1 MKQVLSHTGKELQ
14 LAGLAKV
21 VGLDGVVDHINL
33 AHLTNPIAKVVLTSA
48 VALHRNGRQS
58 HEASIT
64 EHIENAPSLRR
75 ILESEVAPDWKQWGA
90 RTQDDLAFNP
100 LRVRIA
106 QDHLS
111 VIAES
116 ARERE
121 AKQVVG
127 EHIAGQISRAELLE
141 RLTRIEEDS
150 RVESG
155 DVSDLFADVDKI
167 LSAGLEPE
175 RPTIAEYSN
184 GEFLFYAGRLNE
196 IHGEPG
202 TGKSNINL
210 LASMTVLAT
219 GRPVLYIDPEDSA
232 EAAVRRLIGFGCTE
246 DVIRDHFKH
255 TRCPAGN
262 DYVRLASWAKANKP
276 PLVIV
281 DGLAEAL
288 AADGLS
294 EDKPEDFLRFCRERL
309 QPFTDAGAAVVLSDH
324 VVKSAENRG
333 RWSRGTGAKLGRYDG
348 VAYQVELGRGYS
360 PTVEG
365 FVRLSVAKDRNG
377 GVGVVGQAVTEI
389 HFSPMETGLTR
400 VTFKKPKGQ
409 SEGRFMPTSI
419 MAKVSRQLEAVPT
432 SSTRDLRALGKSDYV
447 DQSIQELVAMGHLEV
462 IKGGI
467 GKQTKYRLLKP
478 FREGDLDV

>member
-1 MKQVLSHTGKELQ
+1 MKHPFSHDGKELQ
-14 LAGLAKV
+14 LAGMAKI
-21 VGLDGVVDHINL
+21 VGIAEVADRINL
-33 AHLTNPIAKVVLTSA
+33 THLTNPIAKVVLASA
-48 VALHRNGRQS
+48 VALHREGRQS

-64 EHIENAPSLRR
+64 EHIENSPSLRR
-75 ILESEVAPDWKQWGA
+75 ILESAVTPDWRQWGA
-90 RTQDDLAFNP
+90 RIQDDLAFNP
-100 LRVRIA
+100 ARVRVA
-106 QDHLS
+106 LDHLG
-111 VIAES
+111 VIAEA

-121 AKQVVG
+121 AKESTRQHVEG
-127 EHIAGQISRAELLE
+127 HIGRAELIE
-141 RLTRIEEDS
+141 RLTAIEEDS

-155 DVSDLFADVDKI
+155 DVSDLFADVGKI
-167 LSAGLEPE
+167 LSAELEPE
-175 RPTIAEYSN
+175 RPSVSEYSK

-232 EAAVRRLIGFGCTE
+232 EAAVRRLLGFGCPE

-255 TRCPAGN
+255 TRCPSGN
-262 DYVRLASWAKANKP
+262 DYARLASWAKANKP

-294 EDKPEDFLRFCRERL
+294 EDKPEDFLKFCRERL
-309 QPFTDAGAAVVLSDH
+309 QPFTDTGAAVVLSDH
-324 VVKSAENRG
+324 VVKSTENRG

-400 VTFKKPKGQ
+400 VTFKKPKAQ
-409 SEGRFMPTSI
+409 SEGRFMPTAI
-419 MAKVSRQLEAVPT
+419 MEKVSRQLEAVPT

-447 DQSIQELVAMGHLEV
+447 DQSIQELVSMGHLEV

-478 FREGDLDV
+478 FRE